1 MYKTIAITILA
12 IHLVSCGGSKS
23 RVETSLPLANTPSL
37 LVCSNPY
44 NNNYPNDY
52 MGKFQIPI
60 PLGELDPSI
69 TKRGISF
76 KDFFGGTSF
85 KITGERNSNGEPV
98 WSGCTQE
105 EFTKMIYLLSLE
117 RMRDSGATFAWVY
130 NYAPWVDVEPDLLEV
145 SIENYQITDEIMN
158 WLVKQAEGM
167 GIEIYFA
174 WQFTTSDI
182 SGESF
187 YEMNTTPSLPILKK
201 IMDAHETNIIK
212 QAIFA
217 ESIGI
222 KGLAADWNAMNIC
235 FCGGNKEL
243 LKEYYIERL
252 SIIISKIRNEF
263 GGQIL
268 VGQTFNIFNDERI
281 FSKIDMLYLSITG
294 NFKTIISAEENLTL
308 STELI
313 KDLSL
318 GYFKYEYE
326 KMYCLDG
333 QPCWSGSS
341 KIVLPVMV
349 NYSAQSKDN
358 YFVTGWSEDGFCTEG
373 TLSDGSTVDCIQNFY
388 TTDFSVQAIGMDGML
403 QAIVQQPYFQIEA
416 VDVHTGYWLAD
427 TLVPDDSGFPNLS
440 QSIRGKPA
448 EKIVKY
454 WYTGIYAE

>member
-1 MYKTIAITILA
+1 MHKAIVITISA
-12 IHLVSCGGSKS
+12 IHLISCGGNKS
-23 RVETSLPLANTPSL
+23 SIETSLPLVNPPSL

-44 NNNYPNDY
+44 NNMYPEDY
-52 MGKFQIPI
+52 KGSFPI
-60 PLGELDPSI
+60 PTPLKELDSSI
-69 TKRGISF
+69 AKRGISF
-76 KDFFGGTSF
+76 KDYFGGASF
-85 KITGERNSNGEPV
+85 KITGERNSNGEAI

-145 SIENYQITDEIMN
+145 SVENYQITDEIMN

-174 WQFTTSDI
+174 WQLTTKDI

-187 YEMNTTPSLPILKK
+187 YEINTIPSLPILKK

-235 FCGGNKEL
+235 FCGDDKEL

-252 SIIISKIRNEF
+252 SMTISKIRNEF
-263 GGQIL
+263 SGQVL
-268 VGQTFNIFNDERI
+268 VGQSFNIFNDERI

-294 NFKTIISAEENLTL
+294 NFKTKISAEENLTL

-313 KDLSL
+313 KNLSL
-318 GYFKYEYE
+318 NYFK
-326 KMYCLDG
+326 
-333 QPCWSGSS
+333 
-341 KIVLPVMV
+341 
-349 NYSAQSKDN
+349 
-358 YFVTGWSEDGFCTEG
+358 
-373 TLSDGSTVDCIQNFY
+373 
-388 TTDFSVQAIGMDGML
+388 
-403 QAIVQQPYFQIEA
+403 
-416 VDVHTGYWLAD
+416 
-427 TLVPDDSGFPNLS
+427 
-440 QSIRGKPA
+440 
-448 EKIVKY
+448 
-454 WYTGIYAE
+454 